1 MNCGWDRL
9 PRRALLFHNAED
21 WEQGNPDAD
30 GAAVSSSWRGHSGNL
45 SATRSDSFPAIFTVS
60 RWPIRTTGCAG
71 FPVAPVV

>member
-45 SATRSDSFPAIFTVS
+45 SRNSLPQTAFAETIVRCHLDE
-60 RWPIRTTGCAG
+60 
-71 FPVAPVV
+71 